1 MKKLYF
7 FLFIVFFIR
16 TNSQIKKNP
25 IFLVEA
31 ENIFVL
37 STNDDYYYV
46 LTTNKDF
53 KIKKESGDI
62 ETISN
67 NTFNISDYKYLEDKA
82 YNNYLYKHTN
92 NEYYNRN
99 YKLNFE
105 YQY

>member
-1 MKKLYF
+1 MKELYS
-7 FLFIVFFIR
+7 FLFFVFFIR
-16 TNSQIKKNP
+16 INSQIKENP

-82 YNNYLYKHTN
+82 YNNYLYKHTK
-92 NEYYNRN
+92 NEYSYSTF
-99 YKLNFE
+99 KLNFE
-105 YQY
+105 YY